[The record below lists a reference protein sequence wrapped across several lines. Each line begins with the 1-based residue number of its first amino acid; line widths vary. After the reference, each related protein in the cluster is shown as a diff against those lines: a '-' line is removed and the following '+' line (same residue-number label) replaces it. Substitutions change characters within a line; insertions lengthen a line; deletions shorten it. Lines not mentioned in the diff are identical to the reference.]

1 MTKHRFILAG
11 LLAVCGPWGL
21 AQAQDKNALYVQSLA
36 ATCAS
41 CHGTQGRAVAG
52 ASVPGLA
59 GQPAPQFIAK
69 MKAYQS
75 GALPATIMHQLSK
88 GYSDAQIEQLAA
100 YFAAQPA
107 RP

>member
-1 MTKHRFILAG
+1 MTKPRIIFAS
-11 LLAVCGPWGL
+11 LLAASCLLGV
-21 AQAQDKNALYVQSLA
+21 AQAQDKDALYTSALA

-41 CHGTQGRAVAG
+41 CHGSQGRAIAG
-52 ASVPGLA
+52 SSVPGLA
-59 GQPAPQFIAK
+59 GQPAPQFVAK
-69 MKAYQS
+69 MKAYKS

-100 YFAAQPA
+100 YFAAQPV